1 MTKRYWNIILEE
13 MMEAGVH
20 FGHGTRKWNPKMSP
34 YISAKRKGIHITNL
48 IRTARFLSEACDLVF
63 DAASEGKQFLIVGT
77 KKKAADSVAR
87 AAIRAR
93 CHYVN
98 KKWLGGMLTNWYTTE
113 TRLQKFRD
121 LRMQQKT
128 GRLNSFPKRDAA
140 ILKRHLAHLETYL
153 GGIKYMTGL
162 PDIVIIVDQQEE
174 YTALRECITLEVVF
188 L

>member
-98 KKWLGGMLTNWYTTE
+98 KKWLGGMLKNWYTTE

-121 LRMQQKT
+121 LRM
-128 GRLNSFPKRDAA
+128 NKRG
-140 ILKRHLAHLETYL
+140 ET
-153 GGIKYMTGL
+153 
-162 PDIVIIVDQQEE
+162 Q
-174 YTALRECITLEVVF
+174 
-188 L
+188 